1 MKKTPTLALAA
12 VPTLRCAIYTRKS
25 TEEGLDQEFNSL
37 DAQRESAEA
46 YIASQQAEGW
56 VCLPERFDDG
66 GCTGANLDRPALQR
80 LLAAIA
86 AGRVDCVLV
95 HKVDRFS
102 RSLLDFARLME
113 VFEKHQV
120 AFVSVTQQFNT
131 ATSMGRLILNVLLS
145 FAQFEREL
153 IAERTRDKVAAT
165 RRKGKWSGGR
175 PLLGYDVDPC
185 NRKLVVNKA
194 EALRVRAIF
203 ELFLKYEALAPVVRE
218 LTRRRWVHK
227 RWTSRAGHCRG
238 GQPFTK
244 VSLDRLL
251 RNVVY
256 VGQVRYQDE
265 VHPGEHP
272 ALVTAEVFQRVQALL
287 QRNGRKGEAQV
298 SSRSGALLRGLVRC
312 ASCGCAMV
320 PAHTA
325 RNGGKR
331 YGYYVC
337 CAAQKRGWDT
347 CPTKSVSAAVLEAV
361 VVEQIGSL
369 GRDPDTLRGLLT
381 HGSSSDQAPECAES
395 TERNGRTNR
404 AWLSE
409 NEVAAALAAWA
420 TVWDTVPP
428 TEQARLIPS
437 LVERIDYDGAA
448 AQAAVT
454 FHVSGIR
461 GRAPRRRTGL
471 VQRFVRRSLD
481 FT

>member
-1 MKKTPTLALAA
+1 MKKTATLALAA
-12 VPTLRCAIYTRKS
+12 VRTVRCAIYTRKS

-86 AGRVDCVLV
+86 AGQVDCVV
-95 HKVDRFS
+95 AYKVDRFS

-113 VFEKHQV
+113 TFEKHNV

-175 PLLGYDVDPC
+175 PLLGYDIDPC
-185 NRKLVVNKA
+185 DRKLVVNKA
-194 EALRVRAIF
+194 EAVRVRAIY
-203 ELFLKYEALAPVVRE
+203 ELFLKHKALAPVVRE
-218 LTRRRWVHK
+218 LSRRRWVHK
-227 RWTSRAGHCRG
+227 RWTSRTGHCRG

-272 ALVTAEVFQRVQALL
+272 ALVAAEVFQRVQALL
-287 QRNGRKGEAQV
+287 HRNGRRGKA
-298 SSRSGALLRGLVRC
+298 SARSRSGALLRGLVRC

-320 PAHTA
+320 PAHT
-325 RNGGKR
+325 RRHNGKR

-337 CAAQKRGWDT
+337 CAAQKRGWDA
-347 CPTKSVSAAVLEAV
+347 CPSKSVSAEALEGV

-369 GRDPDTLRGLLT
+369 GRDSDTLRALLT
-381 HGSSSDQAPECAES
+381 HGSSSGQAPESAEPA
-395 TERNGRTNR
+395 ENNGRDTATNR

-420 TVWDTVPP
+420 TVWDTLPP
-428 TEQARLIPS
+428 AEQVRLISS

-448 AQAAVT
+448 GQVAVT
-454 FHVSGIR
+454 FHVPGIHLL
-461 GRAPRRRTGL
+461 AEEWVRRT
-471 VQRFVRRSLD
+471 QENNP
-481 FT
+481 

>member
-1 MKKTPTLALAA
+1 
-12 VPTLRCAIYTRKS
+12 
-25 TEEGLDQEFNSL
+25 
-37 DAQRESAEA
+37 
-46 YIASQQAEGW
+46 
-56 VCLPERFDDG
+56 
-66 GCTGANLDRPALQR
+66 
-80 LLAAIA
+80 
-86 AGRVDCVLV
+86 
-95 HKVDRFS
+95 
-102 RSLLDFARLME
+102 ME
-113 VFEKHQV
+113 TFEKHQV

-185 NRKLVVNKA
+185 DRKLVVNKA
-194 EALRVRAIF
+194 EAVRVRAIF
-203 ELFLKYEALAPVVRE
+203 ELFLKHKALAPVVRE
-218 LTRRRWVHK
+218 LSRRRWVHK

-287 QRNGRKGEAQV
+287 SRNGRRGRTPV
-298 SSRSGALLRGLVRC
+298 RSQHAALLRGLVRC
-312 ASCGCAMV
+312 VSCGCAMV

-337 CAAQKRGWDT
+337 SAAQKQGWDT
-347 CPTKSVSAAVLEAV
+347 CPSKSVSAAILEAV

-369 GRDPDTLRGLLT
+369 GRDPDTLRELLT
-381 HGSSSDQAPECAES
+381 HGSSSDQAPESADPA
-395 TERNGRTNR
+395 ERNGRDTATQR
-404 AWLSE
+404 AWLPE

-420 TVWDTVPP
+420 MVWGTMPP
-428 TEQARLIPS
+428 AEQARLIPS

-448 AQAAVT
+448 GQVAVT
-454 FHVSGIR
+454 FHVCGIHLL
-461 GRAPRRRTGL
+461 AEEWVRRT
-471 VQRFVRRSLD
+471 QENNP
-481 FT
+481 